1 MLTGAG
7 TWVGKPAYLAAD
19 PITIQE
25 CQQEIAWAITECW
38 IKEWGPGHPHVNLSI
53 PQPFRFNQQ

>member
-19 PITIQE
+19 PLAIQE
-25 CQQEIAWAITECW
+25 GWWEIAWAITECW
-38 IKEWGPGHPHVNLSI
+38 IRARAPRHPHVNLLT
-53 PQPFRFNQQ
+53 PQPFRFD